1 MSPIIYAAVWAA
13 TGILAA
19 VLLPLLRHR
28 RWAWVAPAG
37 AGLVGLAVT
46 TSDRWPGPTSA
57 AGYGAS
63 LTLGRPAQ
71 GLLIVAGLS
80 IAATFA
86 LAPRL
91 QGGEVLTSAL
101 VGAAVVVALSA
112 TVPIIWSLAVAAAV
126 AALAVRWIAA
136 SPGRAALATGR
147 IAGLGAAALLAA
159 AAFVPRAGPA
169 VDTRTALAGGL
180 LAGGISAE
188 LGLVPLGGW
197 VAGAI
202 SAVRSVDLAPWV
214 LLLAP
219 AMLFSVGVL
228 LPLQAPG
235 TRTPLANTLFGLGLA
250 TALYNAVQAMRDRGT
265 AYGRVVLA
273 DLALAA
279 SALGT
284 QHSPA
289 KLGGYLIVLCHLC
302 AAPLLLNPARPGL
315 ERQRRMAWLALV
327 TVPPLP
333 VFWGRFLAL
342 QAFATAGTAASIP
355 AYVAVAVLTAVA
367 VRGLV
372 GRGVP
377 PPPDTPPAG
386 IAGGALAWAVVAALL
401 ALGFAPEPISLH
413 VFGVG

>member
-19 VLLPLLRHR
+19 VLRPLLRHR
-28 RWAWVAPAG
+28 RSAWVAPAG
-37 AGLVGLAVT
+37 AGPVRLAV
-46 TSDRWPGPTSA
+46 
-57 AGYGAS
+57 
-63 LTLGRPAQ
+63 LG
-71 GLLIVAGLS
+71 
-80 IAATFA
+80 
-86 LAPRL
+86 
-91 QGGEVLTSAL
+91 
-101 VGAAVVVALSA
+101 
-112 TVPIIWSLAVAAAV
+112 
-126 AALAVRWIAA
+126 VRWIAA

-219 AMLFSVGVL
+219 AMLFSVGLL

-265 AYGRVVLA
+265 AYG
-273 DLALAA
+273 
-279 SALGT
+279 
-284 QHSPA
+284 
-289 KLGGYLIVLCHLC
+289 
-302 AAPLLLNPARPGL
+302 
-315 ERQRRMAWLALV
+315 
-327 TVPPLP
+327 
-333 VFWGRFLAL
+333 
-342 QAFATAGTAASIP
+342 
-355 AYVAVAVLTAVA
+355 
-367 VRGLV
+367 
-372 GRGVP
+372 
-377 PPPDTPPAG
+377 
-386 IAGGALAWAVVAALL
+386 
-401 ALGFAPEPISLH
+401 
-413 VFGVG
+413 